1 VFLLAICV
9 YRLSRDVS
17 NESWTL
23 LNETFTAARK
33 EVDQRTAH
41 RLFSQRI
48 LGKRS
53 ASSYSAVNGSSSSGS
68 STDKAAAAAAYNS
81 FMQAYAQLVFTRL
94 QTCSPHFD
102 ELRELSARTD
112 TAAAGA
118 VLQRASAVAA
128 AALQCGAAFDSS
140 IENDVT
146 CDCLLLVVQ
155 DLVEVWQLF
164 EEGLLVLKQ
173 PHTSA
178 DVQSSIELHEFYLQH
193 IDEVSICISTAS
205 SNNCIQTSVSTQ
217 HFIRASV
224 K

>member
-1 VFLLAICV
+1 
-9 YRLSRDVS
+9 VS

-53 ASSYSAVNGSSSSGS
+53 ASSYSAVNGSSGSGS
-68 STDKAAAAAAYNS
+68 STDKAAAAAAYNA
-81 FMQAYAQLVFTRL
+81 FMQVYAQLVFTRL

-102 ELRELSARTD
+102 ELRELSARTN
-112 TAAAGA
+112 TAAACA

-173 PHTSA
+173 PHTA
-178 DVQSSIELHEFYLQH
+178 AQLQSCIELHEFYLQY
-193 IDEVSICISTAS
+193 IDEVSIRISTS
-205 SNNCIQTSVSTQ
+205 SINKCTHSSASTQ
-217 HFIRASV
+217 HCILHALLAFE
-224 K
+224 